1 MKKLAFYS
9 IERSNE
15 ISESYIKKLVEKL
28 RKNGAE
34 QCRIYEQDLE
44 GEKYFFGFIE
54 TEKSFESDWMSARH
68 VYEFAQREGDDFTN
82 LEKRGIIIGVA
93 DGKLEEYVRLH
104 DEQPQIIHDLCY
116 QNGFRKSSI
125 FAFPTLSGNWYL
137 LQFVEYKGKE
147 DPRLYENP
155 TYQEW
160 LRVTGECQKPLP
172 GEKFWK
178 DMKLLFQYRK

>member
-34 QCRIYEQDLE
+34 QCRIYEQELE

-116 QNGFRKSSI
+116 QNG
-125 FAFPTLSGNWYL
+125 LEN
-137 LQFVEYKGKE
+137 LQFLHSL
-147 DPRLYENP
+147 LYQVIGIYCN
-155 TYQEW
+155 
-160 LRVTGECQKPLP
+160 LLSIR
-172 GEKFWK
+172 EKK
-178 DMKLLFQYRK
+178 IRAYMKTRHIKSGCVLLESVRNLFQEKNFGKT

>member
-1 MKKLAFYS
+1 MNLL
-9 IERSNE
+9 
-15 ISESYIKKLVEKL
+15 SEK
-28 RKNGAE
+28 
-34 QCRIYEQDLE
+34 
-44 GEKYFFGFIE
+44 E
-54 TEKSFESDWMSARH
+54 TN
-68 VYEFAQREGDDFTN
+68 FTN

-147 DPRLYENP
+147 IRAY
-155 TYQEW
+155 
-160 LRVTGECQKPLP
+160 
-172 GEKFWK
+172 
-178 DMKLLFQYRK
+178 MKTRHIKSGCVLLESVRNLFQEKNFGKT